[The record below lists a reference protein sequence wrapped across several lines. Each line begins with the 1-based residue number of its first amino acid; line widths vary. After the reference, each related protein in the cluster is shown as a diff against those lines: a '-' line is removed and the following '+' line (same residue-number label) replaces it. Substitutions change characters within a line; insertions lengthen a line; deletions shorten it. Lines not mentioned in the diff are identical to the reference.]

1 MSSSTLKDKVA
12 VVTGAGRG
20 IGREIA
26 VTLAREGADVAL
38 AARNEAALHETRAL
52 VEGLG
57 RKAFVAVTDI
67 TDAAG
72 VEESARKILDHFGR
86 VDLLVNNSGVGGPSA
101 ALWETVPADW
111 EATFAVN
118 VTGTFLCCRAFLPS
132 MIERRSGVVVIIG
145 SMTGK
150 RPLWGRTPYA
160 ASKLA
165 LVGLTRTL
173 ALETGPY
180 GVRVNLISPGAVEG
194 ERIEWV
200 MRKQAEGRGISVEE
214 VRAELAGGSPLNRLV
229 EPGEVAAAVVFLAS
243 DGARSITGE
252 DMNVSAGL
260 VTYG

>member
-1 MSSSTLKDKVA
+1 MSLTLEDKVA

-38 AARNEAALHETRAL
+38 ASRDRAALQETLAL

-57 RKAFVAVTDI
+57 RKGLVAVTDVS
-67 TDAAG
+67 DAAS
-72 VEESARKILDHFGR
+72 VDDSARKVLERFGR
-86 VDLLVNNSGVGGPSA
+86 VDVLVNNSGVGGPSA
-101 ALWETVPADW
+101 ALWETDPADW

-132 MIERRSGVVVIIG
+132 MIERRSGAVVIIG

-150 RPLWGRTPYA
+150 RPLWGRSPYA

-173 ALETGPY
+173 ALETGPH
-180 GVRVNLISPGAVEG
+180 GVRVNLVSPGAVEG
-194 ERIEWV
+194 ERIEWM

-214 VRAELAGGSPLNRLV
+214 VRAELARGSPLNRLV
-229 EPGEVAAAVVFLAS
+229 AAGDVAAAAAFLAS
-243 DGARSITGE
+243 DRARSITGE
-252 DMNVSAGL
+252 DLNVSAGL
-260 VTYG
+260 VTY

>member
-1 MSSSTLKDKVA
+1 MSLTLQDKVA

-38 AARNEAALHETRAL
+38 ASRDEAALRETLAL

-57 RKAFVAVTDI
+57 RKGLVAVTDVG
-67 TDAAG
+67 DAAS
-72 VEESARKILDHFGR
+72 VEDSARKVLERFGR
-86 VDLLVNNSGVGGPSA
+86 VDALVNNSGVGGPSA
-101 ALWETVPADW
+101 ALWETDPGDW

-132 MIERRSGVVVIIG
+132 MVERRSGAVVIIG

-150 RPLWGRTPYA
+150 RPLWGRSPYA

-173 ALETGPY
+173 ALETGPH
-180 GVRVNLISPGAVEG
+180 GVRVNLVSPGAVEG
-194 ERIEWV
+194 ERIEWM
-200 MRKQAEGRGISVEE
+200 MRKQAEGRGVTVEE
-214 VRAELAGGSPLNRLV
+214 VRAELAQGSPLNRLV
-229 EPGEVAAAVVFLAS
+229 AAGDVAAAAAFLAS
-243 DGARSITGE
+243 DRARSITGE
-252 DMNVSAGL
+252 DLNVSAGL
-260 VTYG
+260 VTY